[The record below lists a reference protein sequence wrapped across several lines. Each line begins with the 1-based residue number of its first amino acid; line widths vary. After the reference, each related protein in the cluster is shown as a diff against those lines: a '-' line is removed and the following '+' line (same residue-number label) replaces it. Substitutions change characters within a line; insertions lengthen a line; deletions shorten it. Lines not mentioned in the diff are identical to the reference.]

1 VIEFK
6 LQHRSGGAT
15 RVQLGAGALSA
26 VAASIPPSGG
36 RALLADR
43 QVAALHA
50 QRLGELAE
58 PRLELEAG
66 EACKSFAQ
74 LERALE
80 FLAVQGLERGGTVL
94 SLGGGAALDLAG
106 LAAALYMRGI
116 ALVHCPTSLLAMVD
130 AAVGGK
136 AAINLA
142 AGKNLAGAF
151 HHPRAVY
158 MDSET
163 LRSLPPAE
171 LASGLGEVVKTA
183 LIAGEPLYAQLE
195 REAPAL
201 VRAEPAALE
210 PVIEACVRLK
220 ARIVASDE
228 RDLGPRQ
235 VLNLGHTFAHALER
249 EAGYGA
255 LPHGI
260 AVAVGLV
267 LALETSARMGV
278 LREPELAPRT
288 AALLERLGLPASLD
302 ALRARCACA
311 FEPAA
316 LLAAMAHDK
325 KARGGLRLVL
335 PVALGEIAR
344 ELAPPPGLLE
354 ALLAPR

>member
-1 VIEFK
+1 VIEFT

-15 RVQLGAGALSA
+15 RVRLGAGALAS
-26 VAASIPPSGG
+26 VAASLAPSGG

-43 QVAALHA
+43 TVAALHA

-58 PRLELEAG
+58 PRLELEPG
-66 EACKSFAQ
+66 EACKSIAQ

-80 FLAVQGLERGGTVL
+80 FLAQRELERGGTVL

-106 LAAALYMRGI
+106 LAAALYMRGV

-171 LASGLGEVVKTA
+171 LGSGLGEVVKTA
-183 LIAGEPLYAQLE
+183 LIAGEPLYARLE
-195 REAPAL
+195 READAL
-201 VRAEPAALE
+201 VRAEPSALE

-255 LPHGI
+255 LPHGL

-267 LALETSARMGV
+267 LALETSASMGV
-278 LREPELAPRT
+278 LREPELHART
-288 AALLERLGLPASLD
+288 IALLERLGLPSSLD
-302 ALRARCACA
+302 ALRARCARA
-311 FEPAA
+311 FEPER
-316 LLAAMAHDK
+316 LIAAMAHDK

-335 PVALGEIAR
+335 PVALGDIAR

-354 ALLAPR
+354 SVLAPR